1 MFLSLVNRYHFVPL
15 CSTIHSSS
23 ERQQLFL
30 PLGSVCRASTKE
42 EEEKYPIFKTI
53 AFHAYIHSV
62 FTWKAII
69 KNNNKY
75 GCGSNEYVCIHTNKH
90 MRSTASYMLENVS
103 LSSPIQWL
111 NSLANYNSLTAA
123 ARRPFATAKCIY
135 FHYEF
140 PWREKIIIM
149 CISNKP
155 EWGKKCT
162 LPFIVFRV
170 GCLIASR
177 WLAWHTFGLVW
188 FTWYANM
195 TTFTKHKHSLIHSVI
210 KSWLFSTFSLY
221 MAGGFLCFRH
231 WEYKVR
237 FILCY
242 LLLKHLSC
250 TFFHGNIRWWR
261 SSSSPP
267 AQTVVTLHTLPHHFA
282 SMCVLFL
289 GQKETGGTNF
299 LH

>member
-1 MFLSLVNRYHFVPL
+1 
-15 CSTIHSSS
+15 
-23 ERQQLFL
+23 
-30 PLGSVCRASTKE
+30 
-42 EEEKYPIFKTI
+42 
-53 AFHAYIHSV
+53 
-62 FTWKAII
+62 
-69 KNNNKY
+69 
-75 GCGSNEYVCIHTNKH
+75 

-103 LSSPIQWL
+103 LSPPIQWL
-111 NSLANYNSLTAA
+111 NSLADYNSLTAA
-123 ARRPFATAKCIY
+123 ARCPFATAKCIY

-210 KSWLFSTFSLY
+210 KSWLFSTYIIIIYIWLVV
-221 MAGGFLCFRH
+221 FLCAVAAVIGSIRCVLYCVIHYWNIYLAHFFTVTFVGGGRH
-231 WEYKVR
+231 HRHRHRLWL
-237 FILCY
+237 LCIHY
-242 LLLKHLSC
+242 
-250 TFFHGNIRWWR
+250 
-261 SSSSPP
+261 
-267 AQTVVTLHTLPHHFA
+267 HTISLQ
-282 SMCVLFL
+282 CVLFL